1 VIQAKNFLLSLL
13 APGLAMALA
22 SESSAQVRTATIS
35 RQLQAIE
42 PHEVRI
48 DYAAG
53 KLDLRAGND
62 SVLYSMQLQYDASH
76 VMPRHEYDA
85 LTRTLRIGT
94 RSLSDDSNS
103 GMRWRGGSER
113 GSAIFEFARGVPLS
127 LSMNTGATQGTL
139 DVGGLSLVRLVMNTG
154 ASETR
159 VRFSSLNPVPMQR
172 LEMNMGAAT
181 VVISQLANAN
191 ASSMTIQAAAGSVD
205 LDFGG
210 EWTQDIVADL
220 ELAVGALTVRVPP
233 NVGIRV
239 EATRVLASLEAAGLR
254 RDGNNYTS
262 ANWEAAEHRLVLR
275 TRTTLGKITLRR
287 DAH

>member
-1 VIQAKNFLLSLL
+1 MIRAKGFLPLVLTVGFAAALS
-13 APGLAMALA
+13 
-22 SESSAQVRTATIS
+22 SVSDAQIRTATIS
-35 RQLQAIE
+35 RQLHVIE
-42 PHEVRI
+42 PQEVRI

-53 KLDLRAGND
+53 KLDIRAGAD

-76 VMPRHEYDA
+76 VIPRHEYDA

-94 RSLSDDSNS
+94 RSLDDSHS

-113 GSAIFEFARGVPLS
+113 GSATFEFARGVPLS
-127 LSMNTGATQGTL
+127 LSLNTGAVQGTL
-139 DVGGLSLVRLVMNTG
+139 DLGGLSLARLVVNTG

-159 VRFSSLNPVPMQR
+159 VRFSTLNPVPMER
-172 LEMNMGAAT
+172 LELNMGAAT

-191 ASSMTIQAAAGSVD
+191 ASSMVIKAAAGSVE

-210 EWTQDIVADL
+210 EWTQDIVGDL

-233 NVGIRV
+233 NVGVRI

-262 ANWEAAEHRLVLR
+262 ENWEDAEHKLVLR
-275 TRTTLGKITLRR
+275 ARTTLGKLTLRR